1 MSTLDG
7 GYAVEDA
14 LDALRMEIVRLR
26 ETRLEVTPADA
37 RLLRVLASLV
47 AFLPPAK
54 RAAHLAGECEA
65 LAHRIERAVR
75 ADGAA

>member
-1 MSTLDG
+1 MSGRID
-7 GYAVEDA
+7 
-14 LDALRMEIVRLR
+14 
-26 ETRLEVTPADA
+26 VTPADA

-47 AFLPPAK
+47 VFLPASK

-65 LAHRIERAVR
+65 LARRIERAVR